1 MRIFGIDPGSVRTG
15 YGCIES
21 RGTRWALLCSGAIVP
36 PARSAFPDK
45 LRIIYLELAER
56 LADARPDCVAIE
68 SLLHGLNSRSAFA
81 LAHARGVMLL
91 AATQAALPV
100 VEYAPAEVK
109 RAIVGFG
116 RAEKPQVQQMV
127 TLLLG
132 LATPPTPLDV
142 SDALA
147 VALCH
152 AHTASA
158 VVPQA
163 DASPFAR
170 GRRVTSWRQL
180 RPEDLEHR

>member
-15 YGCIES
+15 YGCIEPS
-21 RGTRWALLCSGAIVP
+21 GTRWAMICSGAIAP
-36 PARSAFPDK
+36 PVRSTFPEK
-45 LRIIYLELAER
+45 LQFIHLELVQR
-56 LADARPDCVAIE
+56 LAEARPDCVAME
-68 SLLHGLNSRSAFA
+68 SLFHGLNTRSAFA
-81 LAHARGVMLL
+81 LAHTRGVLLL
-91 AATQAALPV
+91 AATQRGLPV

-109 RAIVGFG
+109 RAVVGFG

-127 TLLLG
+127 TMLLG

-152 AHTASA
+152 AHLAASA
-158 VVPQA
+158 MPQA

>member
-15 YGCIES
+15 YGCIEPS
-21 RGTRWALLCSGAIVP
+21 GSRWALICSGAIVP
-36 PARSAFPDK
+36 SARIAFPEK
-45 LRIIYLELAER
+45 LQIIHLELQQRMAE
-56 LADARPDCVAIE
+56 ARPDCVALE
-68 SLLHGLNSRSAFA
+68 SLFHGLNTRSAFA
-81 LAHARGVMLL
+81 LAHARGVMVL
-91 AATQAALPV
+91 AAAQLGLPV
-100 VEYAPAEVK
+100 FEYAPAEVK
-109 RAIVGFG
+109 RAVVGYG

-127 TLLLG
+127 ALLLG
-132 LATPPTPLDV
+132 LATPPTPFDV

-152 AHTASA
+152 AHIATSM
-158 VVPQA
+158 VPQA

>member
-15 YGCIES
+15 YGCIEAS
-21 RGTRWALLCSGAIVP
+21 GSRWALICSGAIVP
-36 PARSAFPDK
+36 PARSTFPEK
-45 LRIIYLELAER
+45 LRIIHLELAER

-68 SLLHGLNSRSAFA
+68 SLFHGLNTRSAFA

-91 AATQAALPV
+91 AATQLGLPV

-109 RAIVGFG
+109 RAVVGFG

-132 LATPPTPLDV
+132 LATPPNPLDV

-152 AHTASA
+152 AHTASSA
-158 VVPQA
+158 VPQA
-163 DASPFAR
+163 DAAPFAR